1 MFNAPD
7 VTVSLWIKPP
17 TVSGRRGLVAKRFA
31 AAGMPLVI
39 TQQGACIGFEA
50 SDVDG
55 RWPFNF
61 TSPAVLKANQWT
73 QVAVTIR
80 RGVRIAIYADGRQV
94 AEKKISLDRSPNN
107 EPLILGREAW
117 GGDPPKGDTPGP
129 YVGLIDELKI
139 WTRALAPAEIQA
151 EYHSVQPGR

>member
-1 MFNAPD
+1 M
-7 VTVSLWIKPP
+7 
-17 TVSGRRGLVAKRFA
+17 
-31 AAGMPLVI
+31 I

-50 SDVDG
+50 SDADG

-80 RGVRIAIYADGRQV
+80 RGVGIAIYADGRQV
-94 AEKKISLDRSPNN
+94 VEKKISLDRSPNN

-139 WTRALAPAEIQA
+139 WTRALPPAEIQA
-151 EYHSVQPGR
+151 EYHSVQNVRK